1 MAELTRWF
9 SESRIEHTP
18 TVGGKGASLGEM
30 FQNLSALG
38 VRVPNGFTLTTEA
51 FHRFISSK
59 IPSATWN
66 NVGNVLYDEGIVVL
80 KTPHLFYFNK
90 DETNITFKGEQNLHT
105 LILNVPAFAN
115 MQNSSSNPTFK
126 TSSSTFSMSSVTI
139 FVWSFT

>member
-9 SESRIEHTP
+9 SESRIEHTS
-18 TVGGKGASLGEM
+18 TVGGQTSLFEM

-66 NVGNVLYDEGIVVL
+66 NVGAQQEVEDIRETAIACSTLAEALELCLRNAF
-80 KTPHLFYFNK
+80 HLDHLALNGRSTYYFF
-90 DETNITFKGEQNLHT
+90 TRSR
-105 LILNVPAFAN
+105 
-115 MQNSSSNPTFK
+115 NSSTG
-126 TSSSTFSMSSVTI
+126 
-139 FVWSFT
+139 